1 MVITDGKRGPNNG
14 SSHVLDE
21 TISRDRELQEGDSFE
36 LTGSKMELHRLGER
50 NLTVA
55 FQEPFYTTTHLI
67 FGDHRIYVCDTFLG
81 PDSMKEIS
89 RIIKENGHQDKP
101 LVVFNSH
108 ADWDHV
114 WGNCFFEDA
123 MILSHR
129 ECRNRMIIEWEEELE
144 KNREFQRGDV
154 NLARPTYVFDEKYIF
169 EDDGIEFFHSPGHTV
184 DSSSCYDQKDKVL
197 FVGDNVE
204 SDIPYVNTLDF
215 DIYISTLENYLA
227 RDWTHL
233 VPGHDPV
240 QTDDTLVR
248 SNIEYLKN
256 LEEWNVD
263 LKSLTQKGIDVHLYT
278 LSKLAPQVIQSGIQK
293 KAKSQYID
301 AIEVLKKME
310 PNEKVTKYENLFR
323 KILG

>member
-1 MVITDGKRGPNNG
+1 
-14 SSHVLDE
+14 
-21 TISRDRELQEGDSFE
+21 
-36 LTGSKMELHRLGER
+36 
-50 NLTVA
+50 
-55 FQEPFYTTTHLI
+55 
-67 FGDHRIYVCDTFLG
+67 
-81 PDSMKEIS
+81 
-89 RIIKENGHQDKP
+89 
-101 LVVFNSH
+101 
-108 ADWDHV
+108 
-114 WGNCFFEDA
+114 
-123 MILSHR
+123 
-129 ECRNRMIIEWEEELE
+129 MIIEWEEELE